1 MILTYTE
8 VSTQTL
14 TAHLALTT
22 GPINLIFLHIW
33 LHARGALVVAVTHNF
48 WKTYFNDCSVLY
60 HRWAPTPYSCK
71 WSTTASVWNLV
82 SAKDNR
88 HGGQANAGGFFCWY
102 SNFESD
108 VLHRWCF
115 GTCLLSYCRYRSSKS
130 PMSIDWETGSQVHTS
145 ETENKTIGSL

>member
-1 MILTYTE
+1 METDLATNRDLDKTCDFNIHWSFHSDFNCLSCFNYWTH
-8 VSTQTL
+8 QPHIF
-14 TAHLALTT
+14 AHIYDCMLEELS
-22 GPINLIFLHIW
+22 W
-33 LHARGALVVAVTHNF
+33 LRWFTIP
-48 WKTYFNDCSVLY
+48 K

-88 HGGQANAGGFFCWY
+88 HGGHVNAGGFSCWY

-130 PMSIDWETGSQVHTS
+130 PMSIDWETGSKVHTS
-145 ETENKTIGSL
+145 ETEN